1 MDFLKTVMVDKKIG
15 ATIRR
20 VEDLNEAVHH
30 PNIGTIFLLG
40 ADINV
45 LPSIIKKIHA
55 DNKVLL
61 VHLDMLEG
69 IGKDRAGIHLLARMG
84 LRGLVTT
91 KPNLVK
97 FAKEEGMVVIQ
108 RLFVLDS
115 ESVKTGIKMAS
126 TVKPNAVEI
135 LPATVPGYVIQ
146 DMKDSLRIPIL
157 GGGLLRTEEDVRHVL
172 AKGIDAVSTS
182 LRHLWDM
189 DFNNSLENED

>member
-1 MDFLKTVMVDKKIG
+1 MDFLNTVMLNKKIG
-15 ATIRR
+15 ATVRR
-20 VEDLNEAVHH
+20 VEDLNEAIHH

-69 IGKDRAGIHLLARMG
+69 VGKDKAGIHLLARMG

-91 KPNLVK
+91 KSNLVK
-97 FAKEEGMVVIQ
+97 FAGSEGMVVIQ

-126 TVKPNAVEI
+126 TVKPDAVEI
-135 LPATVPGYVIQ
+135 LPATVPQFVIQ
-146 DMKDSLRIPIL
+146 EMKDALGLPVL
-157 GGGLLRTEEDVRHVL
+157 GGGLLRTEEDVRQAVE
-172 AKGIDAVSTS
+172 KGIDAVSTS
-182 LRHLWDM
+182 LRHLWNM
-189 DFNNSLENED
+189 TF

>member
-1 MDFLKTVMVDKKIG
+1 MDFLKTVMLEKKIG

-20 VEDLNEAVHH
+20 VEDLNEAIHH

-40 ADINV
+40 TDINV
-45 LPSIIKKIHA
+45 LPSIVKKIHSI
-55 DNKVLL
+55 NKVLL

-69 IGKDRAGIHLLARMG
+69 AGKDRAGIHLLARMG

-97 FAKEEGMVVIQ
+97 FARDEGMVVIQ
-108 RLFVLDS
+108 RLFILDS

-126 TVKPNAVEI
+126 AVKPNAVEI
-135 LPATVPGYVIQ
+135 LPATVPSFVIQ
-146 DMKDSLRIPIL
+146 DMKDALGIPVL
-157 GGGLLRTEEDVRHVL
+157 GGGLLRTEEDVRVAL
-172 AKGIDAVSTS
+172 SKGIDAVSTS

-189 DFNNSLENED
+189 SFDQ

>member
-1 MDFLKTVMVDKKIG
+1 MDFLKTVMLEKKIG

-20 VEDLNEAVHH
+20 VEDLNEAIHH
-30 PNIGTIFLLG
+30 PNISTIFLLG

-69 IGKDRAGIHLLARMG
+69 AGKDKAGIHLLARMG

-97 FAKEEGMVVIQ
+97 FARGEGMVVVQ

-126 TVKPNAVEI
+126 AVKPDAVEI
-135 LPATVPGYVIQ
+135 LPATIPQFVIQ
-146 DMKDSLRIPIL
+146 EMKDALGIPVL
-157 GGGLLRTEEDVRHVL
+157 GGGLLKTEEDVRLAV

-182 LRHLWDM
+182 LRHLWNM
-189 DFNNSLENED
+189 NF

>member
-1 MDFLKTVMVDKKIG
+1 MDFLNVVMQGKKVG

-20 VEDLNEAVHH
+20 VEDLSEALLH
-30 PNIGTIFLLG
+30 PNIGAIFLLG
-40 ADINV
+40 GNINI
-45 LPSIIKKIHA
+45 LPSVVKKVHA
-55 DNKVLL
+55 DNKVLM

-69 IGKDRAGIHLLARMG
+69 AGKDKAGIHLLARMG

-115 ESVKTGIKMAS
+115 ESVKTGIKMAAA
-126 TVKPNAVEI
+126 VKPNAVEI
-135 LPATVPGYVIQ
+135 LPATIPHYVIQ
-146 DMKDSLRIPIL
+146 EMKDALGIPVL
-157 GGGLLRTEEDVRHVL
+157 GGGLLRTEEDVRTAL

-182 LRHLWDM
+182 LQHLWDINF
-189 DFNNSLENED
+189 DE

>member
-1 MDFLKTVMVDKKIG
+1 MDFLKNVMLQKKIG
-15 ATIRR
+15 ATVRR
-20 VEDLNEAVHH
+20 VEDLNEAIHH

-40 ADINV
+40 ADINI
-45 LPSIIKKIHA
+45 LPSIVKRVHA

-69 IGKDRAGIHLLARMG
+69 AGKDRAGIHLLARMG

-97 FAKEEGMVVIQ
+97 FGREEGLVVIQ

-115 ESVKTGIKMAS
+115 ESIKTGIRIALN
-126 TVKPNAVEI
+126 VKPNAVEI
-135 LPATVPGYVIQ
+135 LPATVPEFVI
-146 DMKDSLRIPIL
+146 KDLKAALGIPVL
-157 GGGLLRTEEDVRHVL
+157 GGGLLRTEEDVEL
-172 AKGIDAVSTS
+172 ALSKGIDAVSTS

-189 DFNNSLENED
+189 DV

>member
-1 MDFLKTVMVDKKIG
+1 MDFLKTIMLDKKIG
-15 ATIRR
+15 ATIRKI
-20 VEDLNEAVHH
+20 EDLNEAIHH

-45 LPSIIKKIHA
+45 LPSIIKKIQA
-55 DNKVLL
+55 DNKILM

-69 IGKDRAGIHLLARMG
+69 VGKDKAGIHLLARMG

-97 FAKEEGMVVIQ
+97 FASAEGMTVIQ

-126 TVKPNAVEI
+126 TVKPHAVEI
-135 LPATVPGYVIQ
+135 LPATVPRFVIQ
-146 DMKDSLRIPIL
+146 DMKDALGIPVL
-157 GGGLLRTEEDVRHVL
+157 GGGLLKTEEDVRL
-172 AKGIDAVSTS
+172 ALSKGIDAVSTS

-189 DFNNSLENED
+189 YY

>member
-1 MDFLKTVMVDKKIG
+1 MDFLSTVMKGKRVG

-20 VEDLNEAVHH
+20 VEDLSEAMLH
-30 PNIGTIFLLG
+30 PNISAIFLLG
-40 ADINV
+40 ANINL
-45 LPSIIKKIHA
+45 LPSIVKKVHG
-55 DNKVLL
+55 DNKVLM

-69 IGKDRAGIHLLARMG
+69 AGKDKAGIHLLARMG

-97 FAKEEGMVVIQ
+97 YALDEGMVVIQ

-115 ESVKTGIKMAS
+115 ESVKTGIKMAAA
-126 TVKPNAVEI
+126 VKPNAVEI
-135 LPATVPGYVIQ
+135 LPATIPRFVIQ
-146 DMKDSLRIPIL
+146 EMKDSLGIPVL
-157 GGGLLRTEEDVRHVL
+157 GGGLLRTEEDVTTAL

-189 DFNNSLENED
+189 SFD

>member
-1 MDFLKTVMVDKKIG
+1 MDFLKNVMLEKKVG

-20 VEDLNEAVHH
+20 VEDLNEAMHH

-40 ADINV
+40 ANINV
-45 LPSIIKKIHA
+45 LPSIVKKVHA
-55 DNKVLL
+55 INKVLM

-69 IGKDRAGIHLLARMG
+69 VGKDRAGIHLLARMG

-97 FAKEEGMVVIQ
+97 FACEEGLVVIQ
-108 RLFVLDS
+108 RLFILDS

-126 TVKPNAVEI
+126 AVKPNAVEI
-135 LPATVPGYVIQ
+135 LPATVPQFVIQ
-146 DMKDSLRIPIL
+146 DIKDALGIPVL
-157 GGGLLRTEEDVRHVL
+157 GGGLLRTKEDVRL
-172 AKGIDAVSTS
+172 ALSKGIDAVSTS

-189 DFNNSLENED
+189 NFD

>member
-1 MDFLKTVMVDKKIG
+1 MDFIKTVMLEKKIG

-20 VEDLNEAVHH
+20 VEDLNEAIHH
-30 PNIGTIFLLG
+30 PKIGTIFLLG
-40 ADINV
+40 ADINI
-45 LPSIIKKIHA
+45 LPSIIKKVHA
-55 DNKVLL
+55 DQKILL

-69 IGKDRAGIHLLARMG
+69 AGKDKAGIHLLARMG

-97 FAKEEGMVVIQ
+97 YASEEGMAVIQ

-126 TVKPNAVEI
+126 AVEI
-135 LPATVPGYVIQ
+135 LPATVPRFVIQ
-146 DMKDSLRIPIL
+146 DMKDSLGIPVL
-157 GGGLLRTEEDVRHVL
+157 GGGLLRTEEDVRL
-172 AKGIDAVSTS
+172 ALSKGIDAVSTS

-189 DFNNSLENED
+189 NFEK